1 MFSRFN
7 DFDRSFD
14 VLDELRRQMDRVW
27 GNLDEHWGVVPAR
40 EQALGS
46 STWPRLNVIDAGASL
61 LVTGDVPGTTEKD
74 FEITL
79 DDGVLTIR
87 GERKPLALEGYEVL
101 RRERNAVRFARSI
114 ALPVKVDAEKTTA
127 RVNNGVL
134 TISLAKAPEAKP
146 RQIAVKGGV

>member
-27 GNLDEHWGVVPAR
+27 GNLDAQSGFVPAR
-40 EQALGS
+40 EQSLSAA
-46 STWPRLNVIDAGASL
+46 TWPRLNVVDAGATL
-61 LVTGDVPGTTEKD
+61 LVTADVPGLTEKD

-79 DDGVLTIR
+79 DDGVLSIR
-87 GERKPLALEGYEVL
+87 GERKAFAPEGYEAL
-101 RRERNAVRFARSI
+101 RRERTAARFARSI
-114 ALPVKVDAEKTTA
+114 ALPVKIDAEKTTA
-127 RVNNGVL
+127 RVKDGVL

-146 RQIAVKGGV
+146 RQIAVKAGE